1 MRPFLIPFNILL
13 VLVVHKNV
21 FKSYICI
28 KCRCIFDAIF
38 DDKCYFR
45 FLSSMHIQYSIC
57 TVGFDCL
64 MSVVMTSKCK
74 VLFQAGCRG
83 MLADAFCLAGNPCR
97 AANKLAG
104 MIKGDMKWF
113 QPSKS
118 VHSVSI
124 LLQLLFLPV
133 C

>member
-1 MRPFLIPFNILL
+1 MYSNHTFVSKTDAFLMPYSMICFLIRYIQHSIHTVVFN
-13 VLVVHKNV
+13 
-21 FKSYICI
+21 
-28 KCRCIFDAIF
+28 
-38 DDKCYFR
+38 
-45 FLSSMHIQYSIC
+45 
-57 TVGFDCL
+57 CL

-74 VLFQAGCRG
+74 VLFQSGCRG
-83 MLADAFCLAGNPCR
+83 MLADSFCLAGNPCR

-104 MIKGDMKWF
+104 MIKGDRKWF

-124 LLQLLFLPV
+124 LLQLLFPPV